1 MEMEMDREGLGSAFL
16 RVELLR
22 RQLLRPH
29 FIELGLTVLIMGIV
43 SFKWLKIGS
52 YEPEGACRPVCA

>member
-1 MEMEMDREGLGSAFL
+1 MEMDREGLGSAFL

-29 FIELGLTVLIMGIV
+29 FIELGLTVE
-43 SFKWLKIGS
+43 IGR
-52 YEPEGACRPVCA
+52 AHV